1 MRFSTAMEIS
11 TELEEQ
17 VAGHLSRVDIG
28 SIFVVTAWDRFEL
41 FAPRCGQDFIFGEFQ
56 GSTVLI
62 PLAKI
67 RLLSGSTPPIQQD
80 LSLEEFLSSQRL
92 PVKIRYRIQGQS
104 AACWLLNVMTP
115 WLRIS
120 SLNGIAWLPMAAV
133 EFALIEAATSSLDGI
148 GGVVKW

>member
-1 MRFSTAMEIS
+1 METS
-11 TELEEQ
+11 TEMEEQ
-17 VAGHLSRVDIG
+17 VAGHLSRVDMG
-28 SIFVVTAWDRFEL
+28 SIFVITAWDRFEL
-41 FAPRCGQDFIFGEFQ
+41 FAPRGGQDFIFGEVE

-62 PLAKI
+62 PLGKI

-80 LSLEEFLSSQRL
+80 LSLEEFLANQRL

-120 SLNGIAWLPMAAV
+120 SVSGIAWIPMAAV
-133 EFALIEAATSSLDGI
+133 EFALIEAATDSANRFVGA
-148 GGVVKW
+148 GKW

>member
-1 MRFSTAMEIS
+1 M
-11 TELEEQ
+11 ELEEQ

-41 FAPRCGQDFIFGEFQ
+41 FAPKCGQDFIFGQVE

-62 PLAKI
+62 PLEKI
-67 RLLSGSTPPIQQD
+67 RLLSGSTPPTKQD
-80 LSLEEFLSSQRL
+80 LSLEDYLLGQRL

-104 AACWLLNVMTP
+104 EACWLLNVMHP

-120 SLNGIAWLPMAAV
+120 SVNGIAWLPMAAV
-133 EFALIEAATSSLDGI
+133 EFALIEATAGSLDGNV
-148 GGVVKW
+148 GA